1 MALAGFEEVSP
12 CVYRR
17 DGFTEF
23 EVSTQKIG
31 GMNML
36 LGGGYLRMLPWPFM
50 AWMLGRY
57 LKTGKPYVLYIH
69 PLDLSTATLPRVA
82 DMSPSKYLRMH
93 IGRRH
98 MARRLEK
105 TIALLEKYG
114 VPLLLSGHMHI
125 QHIITEGSVTEIA
138 TSSLTMGACQ
148 YGVLTWADG
157 AMRYE
162 TRPVDVASWAAR
174 QGLDDERLA
183 DFAAY
188 AMGRMESRT
197 RAQAEEQLAAR
208 GVSAQEA
215 APLVNYACALNNAYF
230 CGDLSAIPPL
240 DPDGSLLAAWKE
252 SGSSFGSYF
261 ASIEQEIGKNHT
273 RWHDLEDSE

>member
-1 MALAGFEEVSP
+1 MKKYAVISMDVEDWYQSYHFDCEIDKSVTVLDGLDKALEVMDARHIPGSFFVLGALADRLGEKLRAMDRAGHDIACHGWEHIRPLSLEPDEFRGQLLEAKAALEKALSHGVSGYRGPYFAMDDRRLDIVRGCGFHYDSSKLKQQKSDKYGEMALAGFEEVSP
-12 CVYRR
+12 CVYGR

-98 MARRLEK
+98 MARRLKK
-105 TIALLEKYG
+105 TIALLERYG
-114 VPLLLSGHMHI
+114 
-125 QHIITEGSVTEIA
+125 
-138 TSSLTMGACQ
+138 
-148 YGVLTWADG
+148 
-157 AMRYE
+157 YE
-162 TRPVDVASWAAR
+162 FTTF
-174 QGLDDERLA
+174 ERL
-183 DFAAY
+183 
-188 AMGRMESRT
+188 REK
-197 RAQAEEQLAAR
+197 L
-208 GVSAQEA
+208 
-215 APLVNYACALNNAYF
+215 
-230 CGDLSAIPPL
+230 
-240 DPDGSLLAAWKE
+240 
-252 SGSSFGSYF
+252 
-261 ASIEQEIGKNHT
+261 
-273 RWHDLEDSE
+273 